1 LINELLIDRRN
12 NMGAINYGT
21 GDIVTLGLD
30 VSGDVEEDYGINGV
44 ELMYEYIKDKVEDIV
59 HTWFNLDL
67 EYGYYE
73 GFYIAVKKNYSTDKE
88 LKREVAEGII
98 RPEVAK
104 WWTLE
109 DEEKEEIKQEAKEL
123 KEELKGL
130 IDESF
135 VVCFP
140 SWCTGYCDMEASKT
154 EIDKAI
160 NKALSEL

>member
-1 LINELLIDRRN
+1 
-12 NMGAINYGT
+12 MGAINYGT
-21 GDIVTLGLD
+21 GDIVTLGLC
-30 VSGDVEEDYGINGV
+30 VSGDVEEDYGIDGV
-44 ELMYEYIKDKVEDIV
+44 EFLYNDIKDKVEDIV
-59 HTWFNLDL
+59 HEWFKLDL

-88 LKREVAEGII
+88 LKREVSEGII
-98 RPEVAK
+98 RQEVADMWK
-104 WWTLE
+104 LE
-109 DEEKEEIKQEAKEL
+109 EEEKEEIKQEAKEL

-130 IDESF
+130 ISECF

-160 NKALSEL
+160 NKALGEL

>member
-1 LINELLIDRRN
+1 
-12 NMGAINYGT
+12 MGAINYGT
-21 GDIVTLGLD
+21 GDIITLGLD

-44 ELMYEYIKDKVEDIV
+44 ELMYEYIDDKLKNSYA
-59 HTWFNLDL
+59 WFNLDL
-67 EYGYYE
+67 KYGYYE
-73 GFYIAVKKNYSTDKE
+73 GFYLAVDKNYSTNKE

-98 RPEVAK
+98 RQSVADM
-104 WWTLE
+104 WTLE
-109 DEEKEEIKQEAKEL
+109 DEDKEEIKQEAKEL

-130 IDESF
+130 ISESF

-160 NKALSEL
+160 DKALSEL